1 MAEFWWRSWHGAPM
15 DHKWS
20 VISARTGVKPGIVS
34 AIAWALFDYASQQDE
49 RGSVEGFD
57 VETYSVYSGFS
68 ESEITSVI
76 QSMTDKGIIVDGKLA
91 KWDKRQPKSESE
103 IERNR
108 ENRKKKFVAKST
120 TEQNDQDYPTKSDA
134 IHNDTDCYGL
144 LQNATDRYGL
154 LQNATKKYIDT
165 DTDTDKDKELK
176 DLKDCDSKKI
186 ESRSDPEELD
196 FFPFEEDF
204 EKEKLDSIPQ
214 EQIIPEKK
222 IKEYTAA
229 AKKAAPAEKK
239 RKEPTDP
246 TYWDFLGPNKQA
258 GIAFYE
264 AAKLV
269 PVRSEF
275 GKWAKGFQELA
286 EAGIT
291 PEEIPKI
298 VTEMRKQGLT
308 IKAPQSILAIG
319 RDMKAKQSTVR
330 NDLEGWTFR

>member
-15 DHKWS
+15 DHKWA
-20 VISARTGVKPGIVS
+20 VIAARSGVKAGIVS
-34 AIAWALFDYASQQDE
+34 AIAWELLDYASQNED
-49 RGSVEGFD
+49 RGSIDGFD
-57 VETYSVYSGFS
+57 IEEYSIYSGFS
-68 ESEITSVI
+68 EDEISAVI
-76 QSMTDKGIIVDGKLA
+76 NAMIDKGIIKDNRFVNWG
-91 KWDKRQPKSESE
+91 KRQPKSESA
-103 IERNR
+103 IERN
-108 ENRKKKFVAKST
+108 KKYRSMTKNNNST
-120 TEQNDQDYPTKSDA
+120 IDSNDIQIATECYDA
-134 IHNDTDCYGL
+134 
-144 LQNATDRYGL
+144 LQNATVCYSL
-154 LQNATKKYIDT
+154 LQDATENCIDT

>member
-1 MAEFWWRSWHGAPM
+1 MAAYQWIKIYHEILDDPKMGRMNDHLWRRTIEIFLIAGKVEKNGILPTVEDMAWTLRTTVDDINTCLDEMEKLGIISKVGDEIIVTHYAERQSTNLTGAERTKRYREKKSLCHGSDA
-15 DHKWS
+15 DVTEQSYGSDADVTEQSYGCIQQNK
-20 VISARTGVKPGIVS
+20 IKNKIKNKINNKDLT
-34 AIAWALFDYASQQDE
+34 AIA
-49 RGSVEGFD
+49 V
-57 VETYSVYSGFS
+57 V
-68 ESEITSVI
+68 ESENSTSV
-76 QSMTDKGIIVDGKLA
+76 DD
-91 KWDKRQPKSESE
+91 
-103 IERNR
+103 
-108 ENRKKKFVAKST
+108 
-120 TEQNDQDYPTKSDA
+120 
-134 IHNDTDCYGL
+134 
-144 LQNATDRYGL
+144 
-154 LQNATKKYIDT
+154 
-165 DTDTDKDKELK
+165 
-176 DLKDCDSKKI
+176 
-186 ESRSDPEELD
+186 
-196 FFPFEEDF
+196 FEE
-204 EKEKLDSIPQ
+204 KLNNPKT
-214 EQIIPEKK
+214 EK
-222 IKEYTAA
+222 IK
-229 AKKAAPAEKK
+229 
-239 RKEPTDP
+239 KEPTDP

>member
-20 VISARTGVKPGIVS
+20 VIAARTGVKTGIVS

-76 QSMTDKGIIVDGKLA
+76 QSMTDKEIIVDGKLA

-108 ENRKKKFVAKST
+108 EYRKKQAVAKSI
-120 TEQNDQDYPTKSDA
+120 TEQKYQNCSTSQDV
-134 IHNDTDCYGL
+134 
-144 LQNATDRYGL
+144 LQNATDCYGF

-165 DTDTDKDKELK
+165 DTDTDKDINTCEIEKSISRLPLSETKEK
-176 DLKDCDSKKI
+176 IIHPKNNPKTEKIKK
-186 ESRSDPEELD
+186 EPSDPDYWSFLK
-196 FFPFEEDF
+196 
-204 EKEKLDSIPQ
+204 EKEPL
-214 EQIIPEKK
+214 
-222 IKEYTAA
+222 
-229 AKKAAPAEKK
+229 
-239 RKEPTDP
+239 
-246 TYWDFLGPNKQA
+246 

-264 AAKLV
+264 ATRLY
-269 PVRSEF
+269 PVGKQF
-275 GKWAKGFQELA
+275 GLWVKGFNALS

-291 PEEIPKI
+291 SDVIPRAVKK
-298 VTEMRKQGLT
+298 MRENGLT
-308 IKAPQSILAIG
+308 IKSPESILAIAREIMINAG
-319 RDMKAKQSTVR
+319 KSKDGTQ
-330 NDLEGWTFR
+330 WTRA